1 MIAQD
6 ADPRLGAMKLTRSLP
21 ARYGTFRNSPLS

>member
-6 ADPRLGAMKLTRSLP
+6 ADPRLDAMHSASSLP
-21 ARYGTFRNSPLS
+21 AQYGTFRNSPLS

>member
-6 ADPRLGAMKLTRSLP
+6 ADPRLDAMNSTSSLP